1 MFATINCKQNLW
13 IAILLGHVIL
23 TVFKRIYLSLISI
36 LLCIASHITM
46 CSAFMYTY
54 VHSLPPT
61 KFIQWESFSA
71 IHSLGVVKTLLSDE
85 VIEVEK
91 VNHKNIG

>member
-1 MFATINCKQNLW
+1 
-13 IAILLGHVIL
+13 
-23 TVFKRIYLSLISI
+23 
-36 LLCIASHITM
+36 M
-46 CSAFMYTY
+46 CSAFRFTY

-91 VNHKNIG
+91 VNHKVLEKILGEG